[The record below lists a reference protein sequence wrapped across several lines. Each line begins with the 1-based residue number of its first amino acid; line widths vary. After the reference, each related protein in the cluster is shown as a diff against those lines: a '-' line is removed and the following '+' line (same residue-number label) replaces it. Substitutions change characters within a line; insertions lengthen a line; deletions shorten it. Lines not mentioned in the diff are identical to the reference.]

1 MITYIVPFTLSFIIS
16 LILTKLVRDFMV
28 KRKLAMSEPRERD
41 VHIKPIPRLGGVA
54 IFISFWLIAFSY
66 WLLSPEKIN
75 FQNVVDLGSVDKNIL
90 GLLLGSFIVVIGGAV
105 DDLKNLSAI
114 KKLSLQILAAI
125 VVVALG
131 IKIHWFS
138 NPFGGLAIELGDWSY
153 FFIPLWIVLMVNA
166 INWIDSIDGL
176 ASGISIIGAVVLFVL
191 SYNLIAVDP
200 NQAVTALLAAIFTGS
215 VLGFLP
221 YNFNPAKIFLGDSGS
236 MFLGFMLAILAI
248 ISGAKVA
255 TAALVLGIPI
265 IDAILVILRR
275 LFNKKAIWQADKYH
289 LPHRFLKAGF
299 NQRQTVVL
307 LYIVSILFG
316 AAALLV
322 NAYGKLLSVIIML
335 AIVLLTVIILRIK
348 EYVKLSRS

>member
-1 MITYIVPFTLSFIIS
+1 MISYLIPFIIS
-16 LILTKLVRDFMV
+16 FVLSFILTKLVRNFVV

-41 VHIKPIPRLGGVA
+41 IHSKPTPRLGGVA
-54 IFISFWLIAFSY
+54 VFISF
-66 WLLSPEKIN
+66 LLVVIGYLFVSPQKID
-75 FQNVVDLGSVDKNIL
+75 FDVPNVGSIDKNIL
-90 GLLLGSFIVVIGGAV
+90 GLLLGSFIVVIGGVV

-153 FFIPLWIVLMVNA
+153 FFIPLWIVLMINA
-166 INWIDSIDGL
+166 VNWIDSIDGL
-176 ASGISIIGAVVLFVL
+176 ASGISVIGAAVLFIL

-200 NQAVTALLAAIFTGS
+200 NQAVTALMAAIFAGS

-221 YNFNPAKIFLGDSGS
+221 FNFNPAKIFLGDSGS
-236 MFLGFMLAILAI
+236 MFLGFMLAVLAV

-255 TAALVLGIPI
+255 TAALVLGVPI

-307 LYIVSILFG
+307 LYIVSIFFG
-316 AAALLV
+316 AAALSA
-322 NAYGKLLSVIIML
+322 NAYGKLLSVIIL
-335 AIVLLTVIILRIK
+335 LIVVLLTVIILRIK
-348 EYVKLSRS
+348 EHAKLRRS